1 MLTQSIELIAQG
13 RSGNTRVW
21 AGPLTRMFVPEVRE
35 SWCTVHI
42 QKPSENNTTYLFL
55 AALGEGAG
63 RGGDREIL
71 ICSWSQSA
79 TKHKSY
85 TELHCLFGWGCSTC
99 AHVDLP
105 CMTGW
110 AQTWGPSKLFYPHTC
125 CSAVPGSQ
133 NNPPGGVM
141 PSGKKT
147 SQICFPTRDIEG
159 VMLNRDWDTSKLSSD
174 IRQPLS
180 TGIAQRKAKVCRFPK
195 RQHLLV
201 LRVSLAFSAYR
212 QGQH

>member
-1 MLTQSIELIAQG
+1 
-13 RSGNTRVW
+13 
-21 AGPLTRMFVPEVRE
+21 
-35 SWCTVHI
+35 
-42 QKPSENNTTYLFL
+42 
-55 AALGEGAG
+55 
-63 RGGDREIL
+63 
-71 ICSWSQSA
+71 
-79 TKHKSY
+79 
-85 TELHCLFGWGCSTC
+85 
-99 AHVDLP
+99 
-105 CMTGW
+105 
-110 AQTWGPSKLFYPHTC
+110 
-125 CSAVPGSQ
+125 
-133 NNPPGGVM
+133 M

-159 VMLNRDWDTSKLSSD
+159 VMLNRDWGTSKLSSD